1 MKREESIR
9 LLKAASLM
17 LLGKDN
23 QPVSDLYYALLDA
36 VDALEKPD
44 VLYFCDGNKCD
55 MTDCLNSDCCRT
67 TDLSHAKFFM
77 PELDDNGNVIC
88 YVETFLEAESEVQH
102 DSL

>member
-9 LLKAASLM
+9 LLQAASLM

-55 MTDCLNSDCCRT
+55 NSGDDKFDHEWAKERFAT
-67 TDLSHAKFFM
+67 ASTLSFDGYLVEIRLIIH
-77 PELDDNGNVIC
+77 ELIISQ
-88 YVETFLEAESEVQH
+88 AR
-102 DSL
+102 